1 VTAKAP
7 RQRPGGPPSQWVDLD
22 GPVHY
27 VDYGGPQDGPLMVCV
42 HGLGGS
48 LVNWTAVAPSLSK
61 TCRVLALDLAGFGR
75 TRSHGRSPTVH
86 ANQQLLHRFLTEV
99 CGDPAILIGNSMG
112 GLISVLQTAAHPET
126 VAGIVLIDPALPVG
140 LASRPDP
147 RVAGMFG
154 LYAVPAIWRGVV
166 ARRRSSGSAEDRAMA
181 LLRLC
186 CVDPSRVSRPI
197 IEQHLELARER
208 YDYPDVDA
216 ELIVAARSL
225 LWVLARR
232 RLHASMLRDI
242 SVPVLLLHGDQDRLV
257 PIASARV
264 AAAAN
269 PTWRFAVASGVGH
282 VPQLEVPDWTISQ
295 ILDWLDT
302 DGVAAAYAASPESR
316 RIGPVRE
323 RYWQAR
329 TGGTGAYVTR
339 TSW

>member
-1 VTAKAP
+1 VTAKVP
-7 RQRPGGPPSQWVDLD
+7 RQRSGGPPSRWVDLG

-27 VDYGGPQDGPLMVCV
+27 VDYGGPDDGPLMVCV

-48 LVNWTAVAPSLSK
+48 LVNWAAVAPTLSK

-75 TRSHGRSPTVH
+75 TRSHGRSTSVH

-99 CGDPAILIGNSMG
+99 CGDPVILVGNSMG
-112 GLISVLQTAAHPET
+112 GLISILQTAAHPET

-154 LYAVPAIWRGVV
+154 LYAVPAVGRTVV
-166 ARRRSSGSAEDRAMA
+166 ARRRSSGSAEELALS

-186 CVDPSRVSRPI
+186 CADPSRVPRAI
-197 IEQHLELARER
+197 VEQHLELARER
-208 YDYPDVDA
+208 NDYPDVDA

-232 RLHASMLRDI
+232 RLLASMLYDVT
-242 SVPVLLLHGDQDRLV
+242 VPVLLLHGDRDRLV

-269 PTWRFAVASGVGH
+269 PTWRFEVATGVGH
-282 VPQLEVPDWTISQ
+282 VPQLEVPKWTLSQ
-295 ILDWLDT
+295 IHGWLKT
-302 DGVAAAYAASPESR
+302 DGLVAAYAASPER
-316 RIGPVRE
+316 RHI
-323 RYWQAR
+323 
-329 TGGTGAYVTR
+329 
-339 TSW
+339 